1 MALLI
6 IAEYEKLRTVPA
18 MPPLPKLTALPDGS
32 MAFTHAGV
40 LVTIAPNH
48 CDRRRLRWWIAAVDG
63 RAITVAAGTPTIA
76 AVMAI
81 AVLGRG

>member
-1 MALLI
+1 
-6 IAEYEKLRTVPA
+6 

-40 LVTIAPNH
+40 LVTIVPSH
-48 CDRRRLRWWIAAVDG
+48 DDRRRLRWWTAQVEG
-63 RAITVAAGTPTIA
+63 RAIAAAASTPMIA

-81 AVLGRG
+81 AALGRA